1 MSEVTCFLGVQSRG
15 FALITV
21 RHANAQV
28 GLYIVFPHPMRPWPS
43 ARTEVVSR
51 LRKRVVVTE
60 ECHMVGGA
68 EDSCR
73 PMIPAM
79 YVLGR
84 SEGVV
89 ADFQVHVQSR
99 RGYNYLSNEH
109 RRC

>member
-1 MSEVTCFLGVQSRG
+1 
-15 FALITV
+15 
-21 RHANAQV
+21 
-28 GLYIVFPHPMRPWPS
+28 MRPWPS

-51 LRKRVVVTE
+51 LRKKVVVTE

-73 PMIPAM
+73 SVIPAM

-89 ADFQVHVQSR
+89 AGLQIHIQSC

-109 RRC
+109 RYC